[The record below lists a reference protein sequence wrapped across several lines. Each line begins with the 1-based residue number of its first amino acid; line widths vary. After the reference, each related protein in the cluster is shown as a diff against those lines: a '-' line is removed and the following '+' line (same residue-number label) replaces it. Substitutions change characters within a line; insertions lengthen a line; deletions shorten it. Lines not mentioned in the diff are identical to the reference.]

1 MEIHSFRTETFKDL
15 MSVVLGCFMIM
26 MAAKVVMEVAVE
38 VMLRVEFRELWERCP
53 NTVQF
58 LFNSSVV
65 CVHP

>member
-1 MEIHSFRTETFKDL
+1 

-38 VMLRVEFRELWERCP
+38 VMLRVEFSELWERCP

>member
-38 VMLRVEFRELWERCP
+38 VMLRVEFSEL
-53 NTVQF
+53 
-58 LFNSSVV
+58 
-65 CVHP
+65 